1 MKKTILFSIF
11 FSVITFTATSQTK
24 QESIKTLIRLTHTDS
39 IMEKTFD
46 DIIPTI
52 MAQIP
57 KEHQDSTK
65 LASLNQFSNSMIASG
80 KVIFNKMLNEDIVG
94 LYDKF
99 YTENEINDLIT
110 FYRTPTG
117 QKIIKT
123 TPEMQKEIMLLVM
136 KKFMPEMKKNIQEM
150 ALKTKSEAKKEA
162 KK

>member
-24 QESIKTLIRLTHTDS
+24 QESIKQLIHLMRTDS
-39 IMEKTFD
+39 MMEKTFNA
-46 DIIPTI
+46 IVPTL
-52 MAQIP
+52 MAQFP
-57 KEHQDSTK
+57 EECQDSTK
-65 LASLNQFSNSMIASG
+65 SASLNQFSNSMIASG

-150 ALKTKSEAKKEA
+150 ALKTKSEAKK
-162 KK
+162 